1 MTPGFQDICKVLRE
15 LKGYPFEVLC
25 DDYLKARYPNL
36 TPLGI
41 STREPFTIGATPDAF
56 GLDESGHLIAC
67 QYSAQKSGWR
77 RKLTDDA
84 EKVATFA
91 AANHLTVGQLIFCT
105 TAEDDPA
112 EFVAA
117 QQQIENVYHCPVEI
131 CGLRRLAS
139 DLEVLYPGIA
149 ARRLGIPISL
159 QHFMPLDAY
168 LDNPNPRLWPKRE
181 DVEEGKLYRPE
192 NYIREV
198 WEKLLR
204 EKRCL
209 LVGKSGAGKT
219 GVAIAFGLQWRRQGE
234 RWDRRNEHPES
245 VVFYLEA
252 TAGCPQE
259 TGEDWYR
266 QVLSHDYQNELF
278 LIDNCHLAPAA
289 VNTFCYQWERRRPE
303 RALVL
308 LSSAPKVSES
318 PWENEPEDYFE
329 GFEQARAVVEV
340 QPEQI
345 YTGVLRTY
353 SEAYRRTDPA
363 RFVPVE
369 VDWEDSERTAQ
380 LECYCAHNLAAARSM
395 LEAWGDVGGQLS
407 DVTQEAIMTGLASR
421 YLTQQKASALGP
433 LSSLA
438 QFEIPAHDHFIGQLS
453 QESVTVLRKENLMV
467 VENSLV
473 YGRCHRIG
481 FHPHVAA
488 QIFRAY
494 IRQQVGSSYE
504 SRIDDETFHHLRN
517 YLSAYPE
524 NFAEVYYRLYR
535 VGAVELQHR
544 LLRDADSQDYATR
557 QFTARPLSEVIWY
570 LYAMYRADPTRA
582 MSLLQDFVSRMG
594 VEALRTRVLVLK
606 GTQFSIISSFL
617 PKMSLCLARVALG
630 NLPPREVAGM
640 CQ

>member
-1 MTPGFQDICKVLRE
+1 MTPQFQDICNVLRE

-25 DDYLKARYPNL
+25 NDYLKARYPNL

-41 STREPFTIGATPDAF
+41 STRCQWPIGATPDAF

-67 QYSAQKSGWR
+67 QYSAQESDWCG
-77 RKLTDDA
+77 KLTEDA

-91 AANHLTVGQLIFCT
+91 AANQLTVGQLIFCA

-117 QQQIENVYHCPVEI
+117 RQQIENVCDFPVEI

-192 NYIREV
+192 NYIKEV
-198 WEKLLR
+198 REKLLR

-234 RWDRRNEHPES
+234 RWDRPNEHPES

-303 RALVL
+303 WALVL
-308 LSSAPKVSES
+308 LISAPKVSES
-318 PWENEPEDYFE
+318 PWEDVPEDYFE

-369 VDWEDSERTAQ
+369 VDWEDSERAAQ
-380 LECYCAHNLAAARSM
+380 LERYCAHNLAAARSL
-395 LEAWGDVGGQLS
+395 LEAWGNVGGRLS
-407 DVTQEAIMTGLASR
+407 DVTEEATLNGLDSR
-421 YLTQQKASALGP
+421 HLTQHKASALGP

-438 QFEIPAHDHFIGQLS
+438 QFEIPAHDHFVCQLP
-453 QESVTVLRKENLMV
+453 QESVAVLRRENLMV
-467 VENSLV
+467 VENS
-473 YGRCHRIG
+473 
-481 FHPHVAA
+481 P
-488 QIFRAY
+488 AY
-494 IRQQVGSSYE
+494 AGHSKYSGV
-504 SRIDDETFHHLRN
+504 F
-517 YLSAYPE
+517 
-524 NFAEVYYRLYR
+524 
-535 VGAVELQHR
+535 
-544 LLRDADSQDYATR
+544 
-557 QFTARPLSEVIWY
+557 FTI
-570 LYAMYRADPTRA
+570 
-582 MSLLQDFVSRMG
+582 
-594 VEALRTRVLVLK
+594 
-606 GTQFSIISSFL
+606 
-617 PKMSLCLARVALG
+617 
-630 NLPPREVAGM
+630 NLPWKNALSYFGKR
-640 CQ
+640 